1 MQGATDKKYLIFPFG
16 EGYKNLSGRE
26 DSRQGSILKGGGGGY
41 LWIYAKFIYYPFCS
55 INWDLHNESS
65 DVPSLSAKIISD
77 IVVKIPDIKEQQAI
91 AGILSDMDN
100 EIEAL

>member
-1 MQGATDKKYLIFPFG
+1 MGKVTKTYQGGKTAVRD
-16 EGYKNLSGRE
+16 LS
-26 DSRQGSILKGGGGGY
+26 LKVEAGGY